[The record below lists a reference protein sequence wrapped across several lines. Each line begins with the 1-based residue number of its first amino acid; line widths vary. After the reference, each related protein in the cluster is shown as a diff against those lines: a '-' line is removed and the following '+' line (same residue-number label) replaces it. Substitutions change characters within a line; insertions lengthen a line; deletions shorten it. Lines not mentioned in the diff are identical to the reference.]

1 MKQSI
6 LLGMVILLYMV
17 FSGGCTKD
25 SVLCTDDGIFCGS
38 MVNSDDDKALAA
50 INNYL
55 SKQEKNQAD
64 SVKLH
69 LLKDWLECKS
79 CIQEVRVLCNSCIK
93 TYPAQSELSVR
104 LTGSEPDDVL
114 VLDILMSNPLKA
126 IRFH

>member
-17 FSGGCTKD
+17 FSGGCAKD

-38 MVNSDDDKALAA
+38 MVNYVDEKALAA
-50 INNYL
+50 INSYL
-55 SKQEKNQAD
+55 NRQEKNQAD
-64 SVKLH
+64 SVKLR

-79 CIQEVRVLCNSCIK
+79 CIQEVRILCNSCIE
-93 TYPAQSELSVR
+93 TYPAQSELSVG
-104 LTGSEPDDVL
+104 LTGSEPDNVL

-126 IRFH
+126 IRIH

>member
-25 SVLCTDDGIFCGS
+25 NMLCTDDGKFCRS
-38 MVNSDDDKALAA
+38 IVNSGEEKALAA
-50 INNYL
+50 INSYL
-55 SKQEKNQAD
+55 SKQGKNQAD
-64 SVKLH
+64 STKLR

-79 CIQEVRVLCNSCIK
+79 CIQEVRILCNSCIE
-93 TYPAQSELSVR
+93 TYPTQSELSVR
-104 LTGSEPDDVL
+104 LTGSEPDNVL

-126 IRFH
+126 IRIH